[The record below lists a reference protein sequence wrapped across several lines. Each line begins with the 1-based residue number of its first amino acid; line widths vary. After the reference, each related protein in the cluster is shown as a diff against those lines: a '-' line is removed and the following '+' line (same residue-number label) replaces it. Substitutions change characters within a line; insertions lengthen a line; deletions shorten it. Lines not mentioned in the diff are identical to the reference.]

1 MRYVCILIAI
11 FSSLPLPAHGGTYP
25 GDMEIVG
32 IVKKHKVRQ
41 GESLIELARSY
52 DLGYNEIAAANP
64 NLDPFV
70 PPTGATVVIPTA
82 WILPAAVAPET
93 VVINLS
99 EMRLYYLSDHEQ
111 SSLLATFPIGI
122 GKEGSATPAGDYRIV
137 EKAANP
143 SWTVP
148 SSIRKEKPWLPRVVP
163 AGPENPLGS
172 HALRLSEGSIL
183 IHGTNRP
190 LGVGRRA
197 SHGCLRLYPEDIPR
211 LFALVSIGTEVAVV
225 REPVKVG
232 SKGRRVYIEVHR
244 DDELKMDYGR
254 EANRLL
260 ADRELLERV
269 DGGKLDAAILEKRG
283 IPVDITK

>member
-1 MRYVCILIAI
+1 MRYAVTLLAVLL
-11 FSSLPLPAHGGTYP
+11 SLPLPARGGTYP
-25 GDMEIVG
+25 GDMDIVG
-32 IVKKHKVRQ
+32 IVRKHRVRQ

-64 NLDPFV
+64 DLDPFV
-70 PPTGATVVIPTA
+70 PATGATAIIPTA
-82 WILPAAVAPET
+82 WILPAAAAPET
-93 VVINLS
+93 IVINLS
-99 EMRLYYLSDHEQ
+99 EMRLYYLSGHEQ
-111 SSLLATFPIGI
+111 TSLLATFPIGI
-122 GKEGSATPAGDYRIV
+122 GNEGTATPAGDYRIV
-137 EKAANP
+137 GKVANP
-143 SWTVP
+143 SWHVP
-148 SSIRKEKPWLPRVVP
+148 SSIRKEKPWLPRVVT

-172 HALRLSEGSIL
+172 HALRLSKGSIL

-190 LGVGRRA
+190 LGVGRRV
-197 SHGCLRLYPEDIPR
+197 SHGCIRLYPEDIPR
-211 LFALVSIGTEVAVV
+211 LFELVSIGTEVAVV

-260 ADRELLERV
+260 AGRELLERV
-269 DGGKLDAAILEKRG
+269 DGGKLDAAILEKSG